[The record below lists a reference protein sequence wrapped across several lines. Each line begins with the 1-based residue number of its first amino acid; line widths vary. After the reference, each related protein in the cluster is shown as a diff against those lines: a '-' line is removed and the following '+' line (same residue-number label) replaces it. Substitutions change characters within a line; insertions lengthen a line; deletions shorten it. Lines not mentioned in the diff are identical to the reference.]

1 MSPLS
6 LCFLLTEVTI
16 FTYLGASIAADIVF
30 HYIVLLVA
38 FVSTVY
44 AIVHSIHKQYSSIL
58 KDVVQIME
66 NDSESEIEYIKSQIQ
81 IRRMRISLHKT
92 AQDGVQLIGNQPTQY
107 RENLYVHRDLVNYM
121 STRLYFSIAENVR
134 PIRRQVPLV
143 FVKLL
148 LMLFFIGLS
157 MWTKNV

>member
-66 NDSESEIEYIKSQIQ
+66 NDSEIGYIKSQIQ

-92 AQDGVQLIGNQPTQY
+92 ARYGVQLIGNQPTQY